1 MKEFSIYHLDR
12 FGKAATIRFNLAA
25 VRRLLPEYQITG
37 FGLTTRQR
45 TKMQRRVNL
54 YTGLGGKVDLQTG
67 IDATEE
73 RRLFYVGVTRAK
85 EQLYLVR
92 AKVRSGRGAAR
103 ATAPSRFLKFPPLP
117 PGTVETVQ
125 YDSQAPLAPQEIAA
139 QARAF
144 REALMALKT
153 PRG

>member
-37 FGLTTRQR
+37 FGLTTRQK

-73 RRLFYVGVTRAK
+73 RIV
-85 EQLYLVR
+85 
-92 AKVRSGRGAAR
+92 AAR
-103 ATAPSRFLKFPPLP
+103 VIPARDAKMVRGKLVAAAKREVIPARIEPAKPEILPSINHLP
-117 PGTVETVQ
+117 NDDILDRALRLDFASKTKT
-125 YDSQAPLAPQEIAA
+125 LASA
-139 QARAF
+139 
-144 REALMALKT
+144 
-153 PRG
+153 

>member
-12 FGKAATIRFNLAA
+12 FGKAATIRFNLAD
-25 VRRLLPEYQITG
+25 VRSLLAEYQITG

-73 RRLFYVGVTRAK
+73 RIV
-85 EQLYLVR
+85 
-92 AKVRSGRGAAR
+92 AAR
-103 ATAPSRFLKFPPLP
+103 VIPARDAKMVRGKLVAAAKREIIPARIEPAKPEILPSIDHLP
-117 PGTVETVQ
+117 NQHILDKALRLDLASKTKT
-125 YDSQAPLAPQEIAA
+125 LAPA
-139 QARAF
+139 
-144 REALMALKT
+144 
-153 PRG
+153 

>member
-54 YTGLGGKVDLQTG
+54 YVGLGGKVDLQTG

-73 RRLFYVGVTRAK
+73 RIV
-85 EQLYLVR
+85 
-92 AKVRSGRGAAR
+92 AAR
-103 ATAPSRFLKFPPLP
+103 VIPARDAKMVRGKLVPASKREVIPARIEPAKPEILPSINHLPNDDILDRALRLDFATKPR
-117 PGTVETVQ
+117 T
-125 YDSQAPLAPQEIAA
+125 LASV
-139 QARAF
+139 
-144 REALMALKT
+144 
-153 PRG
+153 

>member
-37 FGLTTRQR
+37 FRLTTRQR

-73 RRLFYVGVTRAK
+73 RII
-85 EQLYLVR
+85 
-92 AKVRSGRGAAR
+92 AAR
-103 ATAPSRFLKFPPLP
+103 VIPARDAKMVRGKLVAAAKREVIPARIEPAKPEILPSIDHLP
-117 PGTVETVQ
+117 NQ
-125 YDSQAPLAPQEIAA
+125 YILDKALRIDLAGNYKLLA
-139 QARAF
+139 
-144 REALMALKT
+144 K
-153 PRG
+153 

>member
-37 FGLTTRQR
+37 FGLTTRQK

-54 YTGLGGKVDLQTG
+54 YVGLGGKVDLQTG

-73 RRLFYVGVTRAK
+73 RIV
-85 EQLYLVR
+85 
-92 AKVRSGRGAAR
+92 AAR
-103 ATAPSRFLKFPPLP
+103 VIPARDAKIVRGKMVVAAKREIIPARIEPSKPEILP
-117 PGTVETVQ
+117 SIDHLPNQ
-125 YDSQAPLAPQEIAA
+125 YILEKALRIDLAGNYKLIA
-139 QARAF
+139 
-144 REALMALKT
+144 K
-153 PRG
+153 

>member
-37 FGLTTRQR
+37 FGLTTRQK

-67 IDATEE
+67 IDATDE
-73 RRLFYVGVTRAK
+73 RMI
-85 EQLYLVR
+85 
-92 AKVRSGRGAAR
+92 AAR
-103 ATAPSRFLKFPPLP
+103 VIPARDAKMVRGKLVAAAKREIIPARIEPAKPEILPSIDHLP
-117 PGTVETVQ
+117 NQ
-125 YDSQAPLAPQEIAA
+125 HILDKALRIDLARNYKLLA
-139 QARAF
+139 
-144 REALMALKT
+144 K
-153 PRG
+153 

>member
-37 FGLTTRQR
+37 FGLTTRQK

-73 RRLFYVGVTRAK
+73 RIV
-85 EQLYLVR
+85 
-92 AKVRSGRGAAR
+92 AAR
-103 ATAPSRFLKFPPLP
+103 VIPARDAKMVRGKLVAAAKREVIPARIEPAKPEILPSIDHLP
-117 PGTVETVQ
+117 NQ
-125 YDSQAPLAPQEIAA
+125 HILDKALRIDLAGNYK
-139 QARAF
+139 
-144 REALMALKT
+144 LLTK
-153 PRG
+153 

>member
-37 FGLTTRQR
+37 FGLTTRQK

-73 RRLFYVGVTRAK
+73 RII
-85 EQLYLVR
+85 
-92 AKVRSGRGAAR
+92 AAR
-103 ATAPSRFLKFPPLP
+103 VIPARDAKMVRGKMVAAAKREVIPARIEPAKPEILPSIDHLP
-117 PGTVETVQ
+117 NQ
-125 YDSQAPLAPQEIAA
+125 HILDKALRIDLAGNYKLLA
-139 QARAF
+139 
-144 REALMALKT
+144 K
-153 PRG
+153 

>member
-37 FGLTTRQR
+37 FGLTTRQK

-54 YTGLGGKVDLQTG
+54 YAGLGGKVDLQTG

-73 RRLFYVGVTRAK
+73 RIV
-85 EQLYLVR
+85 
-92 AKVRSGRGAAR
+92 AAR
-103 ATAPSRFLKFPPLP
+103 VIPARDAKMVRGKLVAAAKREVIPARIEPAKPEILPSIDHLP
-117 PGTVETVQ
+117 NQHILEKALRI
-125 YDSQAPLAPQEIAA
+125 DLAGNYKLLA
-139 QARAF
+139 
-144 REALMALKT
+144 K
-153 PRG
+153 

>member
-73 RRLFYVGVTRAK
+73 RIV
-85 EQLYLVR
+85 
-92 AKVRSGRGAAR
+92 AAR
-103 ATAPSRFLKFPPLP
+103 VIPARDAKMVRGKLVAAAKREIIPARIEPAKPEILPSIDHLP
-117 PGTVETVQ
+117 NAHIL
-125 YDSQAPLAPQEIAA
+125 DKALRIDLAGNYK
-139 QARAF
+139 
-144 REALMALKT
+144 LVKS
-153 PRG
+153 

>member
-73 RRLFYVGVTRAK
+73 RIV
-85 EQLYLVR
+85 
-92 AKVRSGRGAAR
+92 AAR
-103 ATAPSRFLKFPPLP
+103 VIPARDAKMVRGKLVAAAKREVIPARIEPAKPEILPSIDHLP
-117 PGTVETVQ
+117 NAHIL
-125 YDSQAPLAPQEIAA
+125 DKALRIDLAGNYK
-139 QARAF
+139 
-144 REALMALKT
+144 LVKS
-153 PRG
+153 